1 MTININSSISQVM
14 NNYQGSYAKN
24 ATTSVEETQQISDEE
39 FSQKN
44 TLGMQRYNFLAI
56 DGWLDNSIFEKDE
69 NIKKDF
75 IEHLDKMDKEEY
87 SGLVVTFATKFLP
100 QLTQNEDGEVVNG
113 TSLKNPQKEFFSLH
127 STINFFTNEIDEL
140 INSAKKFGGNPTT
153 ALAQLTDV
161 LKIFQNHQSKEQQN
175 QYIALG
181 QSQNNNG

>member
-1 MTININSSISQVM
+1 MTINTNSSIYQVM

-24 ATTSVEETQQISDEE
+24 ETTNVEETQKISDEE

-75 IEHLDKMDKEEY
+75 IEHLDKMDREEY

-100 QLTQNEDGEVVNG
+100 QLTQNGDGEVSNNG
-113 TSLKNPQKEFFSLH
+113 KSLKNPQKEFVSF
-127 STINFFTNEIDEL
+127 
-140 INSAKKFGGNPTT
+140 
-153 ALAQLTDV
+153 
-161 LKIFQNHQSKEQQN
+161 FQNYQSKEQQN
-175 QYIALG
+175 QYLALG
-181 QSQNNNG
+181 EAQIKSREDD